1 MTQEEK
7 LEEAKK
13 LYKTA
18 NADQKYVL
26 ESLFPELKESKDE
39 KIRKHLIGVVE
50 LYYGKTEE
58 QEKKDCLV
66 WLEKQ
71 EGCEYIKKDWLE
83 HIKQSWYKEGFI
95 DGKYS
100 GGTSKELTI
109 NDAATLKELIDFLE
123 NGTVKLQHDLT
134 KYANWLK
141 IQFTPIEKQGEQ
153 KPADKIEPKFK
164 IGDWAVSDLDK
175 MTRYISE
182 VHNDKYNNYYV
193 IKGDVETE
201 CNIDEY
207 DRLHHLWTIQ
217 DAKDG
222 DVLVNQN
229 GEMPFIFKE
238 CKNNHIYCYCGYTNR
253 KDIFFDRFVDSED
266 EELHWLNLYYEQA
279 YPATKEQRDLLFQKM
294 KEAGYEWDTEEKELK
309 KIEDEEYN
317 GEDYGLD
324 SLFHAQRILEK
335 ILGSVDGYQSDD
347 GILEHKCAISA
358 VKKLYE
364 QNIVW
369 GEEDEACAYLILRE
383 LEQDKEDSPD
393 YSKHFTRLI
402 DWFTTRFK
410 SLRPQS
416 QWKPSESDI
425 RILEQVIAGTANPIN
440 YHATLYA
447 ILEKLKKL
455 REE

>member
-1 MTQEEK
+1 
-7 LEEAKK
+7 
-13 LYKTA
+13 
-18 NADQKYVL
+18 
-26 ESLFPELKESKDE
+26 
-39 KIRKHLIGVVE
+39 
-50 LYYGKTEE
+50 
-58 QEKKDCLV
+58 
-66 WLEKQ
+66 
-71 EGCEYIKKDWLE
+71 
-83 HIKQSWYKEGFI
+83 
-95 DGKYS
+95 
-100 GGTSKELTI
+100 
-109 NDAATLKELIDFLE
+109 
-123 NGTVKLQHDLT
+123 
-134 KYANWLK
+134 
-141 IQFTPIEKQGEQ
+141 
-153 KPADKIEPKFK
+153 
-164 IGDWAVSDLDK
+164 
-175 MTRYISE
+175 
-182 VHNDKYNNYYV
+182 
-193 IKGDVETE
+193 
-201 CNIDEY
+201 
-207 DRLHHLWTIQ
+207 
-217 DAKDG
+217 
-222 DVLVNQN
+222 
-229 GEMPFIFKE
+229 
-238 CKNNHIYCYCGYTNR
+238 
-253 KDIFFDRFVDSED
+253 
-266 EELHWLNLYYEQA
+266 
-279 YPATKEQRDLLFQKM
+279 M

-317 GEDYGLD
+317 GEDYGID

-335 ILGSVDGYQSDD
+335 TLGSVDGYQSDD